1 MQLNDFPSASI
12 SLTRSL
18 SFFLLHFY
26 FNICFYCCGIL
37 RIYFHLLLWLR
48 LHLLELALFAQL
60 AAGKTQENSRCKWV
74 LPRGEG
80 EANVRTACA
89 AAMGT
94 RRYLYHPKGHKGV
107 GTWHAACGK
116 RRLHVATKLT
126 AKCEYVFV
134 ILGDSNQRR
143 GGIEAERIEDETTGI
158 FLCLNWIR
166 IFQGISEISSTPWQQ
181 EDIRVVRAS

>member
-1 MQLNDFPSASI
+1 MQLEK
-12 SLTRSL
+12 
-18 SFFLLHFY
+18 
-26 FNICFYCCGIL
+26 L
-37 RIYFHLLLWLR
+37 RKI
-48 LHLLELALFAQL
+48 L
-60 AAGKTQENSRCKWV
+60 AANEFCQGGGKGGTY
-74 LPRGEG
+74 
-80 EANVRTACA
+80 VRTACA

-143 GGIEAERIEDETTGI
+143 GDRGRRD
-158 FLCLNWIR
+158 
-166 IFQGISEISSTPWQQ
+166 
-181 EDIRVVRAS
+181 